1 MSVLNVCHRD
11 CGIGHSVV
19 DDCIHWYCHGISR
32 EDLQL
37 YLAWREEHPGSAFQC
52 KSWLPLGGA
61 RLTWL
66 CEDPLFDKFLC
77 TAERKI
83 FLEQKKR
90 VKRRGFVSPTNY
102 IPQIPVLCITREN
115 RHSCIF
121 TISSIPTTGAKYR
134 ISPQRSRWGQSAGK
148 SNIRAKK
155 CAVSVG
161 KAGSASAPLGERY
174 CYFLAVIAL
183 VQLEHLVPTY
193 KLDIFYSLNILYKLK
208 ILQRLKTDS
217 TSWGGTFMK
226 QVRMSTTSACST
238 HGISKCKPELST
250 GQRSTEIEIFL
261 LVRDRCR

>member
-1 MSVLNVCHRD
+1 M
-11 CGIGHSVV
+11 CG
-19 DDCIHWYCHGISR
+19 
-32 EDLQL
+32 
-37 YLAWREEHPGSAFQC
+37 
-52 KSWLPLGGA
+52 
-61 RLTWL
+61 
-66 CEDPLFDKFLC
+66 DPLFDKFLC

-90 VKRRGFVSPTNY
+90 VKRRGFVFPTNY

-134 ISPQRSRWGQSAGK
+134 ISPQRSRCGHSASK
-148 SNIRAKK
+148 SSTRAKK

-161 KAGSASAPLGERY
+161 KECSASAPLGERH

-183 VQLEHLVPTY
+183 VQLEHLAPTY
-193 KLDIFYSLNILYKLK
+193 KLNIFYKLK
-208 ILQRLKTDS
+208 ILQRLKTNS

-238 HGISKCKPELST
+238 QGISKCKPELST

>member
-19 DDCIHWYCHGISR
+19 DNCIHRYCHGISR
-32 EDLQL
+32 ENLQL
-37 YLAWREEHPGSAFQC
+37 YLALREELPGSAFQS
-52 KSWLPLGGA
+52 KPWLPLGEA

-90 VKRRGFVSPTNY
+90 VKRRGFVCPTNY

-134 ISPQRSRWGQSAGK
+134 ISPQRPRWGQSASK
-148 SNIRAKK
+148 SNIRAKNLQWVWEK
-155 CAVSVG
+155 RVQR
-161 KAGSASAPLGERY
+161 PL
-174 CYFLAVIAL
+174 L
-183 VQLEHLVPTY
+183 
-193 KLDIFYSLNILYKLK
+193 
-208 ILQRLKTDS
+208 
-217 TSWGGTFMK
+217 
-226 QVRMSTTSACST
+226 
-238 HGISKCKPELST
+238 
-250 GQRSTEIEIFL
+250 
-261 LVRDRCR
+261 